1 MKRLIINSYSCSL
14 HFFIVIFPTQ
24 VTAKI
29 PGTATSRPIDTAFG
43 VGVCFIVYL
52 TKMRGLQKKIAHKL
66 SLLFNPHLGMCK
78 PGSSECS

>member
-14 HFFIVIFPTQ
+14 HFFYFIFPTQ

-52 TKMRGLQKKIAHKL
+52 TKMRDLQKKKL
-66 SLLFNPHLGMCK
+66 PTN
-78 PGSSECS
+78 

>member
-1 MKRLIINSYSCSL
+1 MNLLYEKTNNQLIQL
-14 HFFIVIFPTQ
+14 FTAFFFFIFPTQ

-52 TKMRGLQKKIAHKL
+52 TKMRYLPKKL
-66 SLLFNPHLGMCK
+66 PTN
-78 PGSSECS
+78 